1 MSCTSL
7 LTQFLPAIG
16 GATEPHSMELAQ
28 EVVSLVARL
37 GAECPEYDFS
47 ILQSSTDARLMYI
60 EACRQ
65 SLESPKS
72 RAKRNRMHHAWARLD
87 FDQVWEIE
95 ELTFRQT
102 DTDRVKSL
110 FSLASR
116 GEFYPTS
123 QFVTELARPKS
134 EPLER
139 RSCLASSRF
148 SSRSHS
154 RSSSAGQRPVRYQSA
169 RSGFQRDASARP
181 RQRTVISL

>member
-1 MSCTSL
+1 
-7 LTQFLPAIG
+7 
-16 GATEPHSMELAQ
+16 MELAQ

-37 GAECPEYDFS
+37 GAEWPECDFS

-60 EACRQ
+60 EASRQ

-72 RAKRNRMHHAWARLD
+72 RAKRNRMHHAWTRLD

-95 ELTFRQT
+95 ELTFWQT
-102 DTDRVKSL
+102 DAHRVKSL

-116 GEFYPTS
+116 GEVYPTS

-134 EPLER
+134 EPLKR
-139 RSCLASSRF
+139 RSRSAQPTTCLTSSRS

-154 RSSSAGQRPVRYQSA
+154 RSSSAGQRPVRFPSA